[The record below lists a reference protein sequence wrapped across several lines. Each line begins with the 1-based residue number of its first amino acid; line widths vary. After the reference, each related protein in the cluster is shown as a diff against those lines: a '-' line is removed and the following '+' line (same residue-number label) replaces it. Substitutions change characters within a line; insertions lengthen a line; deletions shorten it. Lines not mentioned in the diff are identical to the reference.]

1 MVRWMRKANDAMTS
15 ASKLDGFRQRKDVF
29 FKTNEQ
35 SPLSQHQRD
44 VFEHLNYFPEN
55 PDLQLQLDI
64 DTTGDGIGEI
74 VTIGTVNGEAK
85 QYARIGRV
93 HFEVDSQPVTLS
105 VFRQQDRGNLFIPF
119 RDTTAGN
126 ETYEVGRYV
135 EPKLLP
141 DGRLSLDLNLA
152 YNPYCAYN
160 TGWSCPIPPFENILR
175 VPIRAGETLPNLPS
189 DVRPTH

>member
-1 MVRWMRKANDAMTS
+1 MTT
-15 ASKLDGFRQRKDVF
+15 ASKLDGFRQRKDQF
-29 FKTNEQ
+29 FKTNDN
-35 SPLSQHQRD
+35 SPLSDTQKE

-55 PDLQLQLDI
+55 PELQMQLDI
-64 DTTGDGIGEI
+64 DTSGEGVGDV

-85 QYARIGRV
+85 QYSRIGRV
-93 HFEVDSQPVTLS
+93 HFEVDAQPVTLS
-105 VFRQQDRGNLFIPF
+105 VFRQLDRGHLFVPF

-141 DGRLSLDLNLA
+141 DGRLNLDLNLA

-160 TGWSCPIPPFENILR
+160 TGWSCPIPPFENIVR
-175 VPIRAGETLPNLPS
+175 VPIRAGETLPNLPM
-189 DVRPTH
+189 DVRPTN